1 MVDTPVDLTERFRCT
16 KIRATLTRASCAAR
30 HKMEVN
36 EKSSEA
42 DRGCTHCSTG
52 YLHSN
57 GEVDTTV
64 EVATVVRF
72 VPPSKGQTASFLV
85 GPPPPVS
92 RPKDR
97 RPAHVVPAWVRP
109 AEAATEVVEAVQPEF
124 WGAIEPSPMNPV
136 MTTTHHEE
144 EIEPA
149 TVTLSEWVDETH
161 ERLQSSE
168 GLAAWVPAEVP
179 AGTFGLDRTP
189 TIQSRARQESIEQIT
204 FDGRT
209 QSVDEWAAEY
219 GVHRQTI
226 IIRARQ
232 GKPLN
237 KRTYQI
243 FGYNPE
249 VLPIQWDGR
258 EQTAEA
264 WAKELGVHRQTI
276 LDRHR
281 RGKPLN
287 KRVYTPQWKFGDP
300 IRPEYATLPEAPTTA
315 EEPQMPVTTPTEP
328 KLAEQTPVSR
338 NEAPDFTP
346 LAGLPIETVQQ
357 VLTALGWKVITESA
371 LGVTFYRLVRR
382 EE

>member
-1 MVDTPVDLTERFRCT
+1 MTDTPVDLTERFRCE
-16 KIRATLTRASCAAR
+16 KISATLTRASCAAR

-36 EKSSEA
+36 EKSSPL
-42 DRGCTHCSTG
+42 DRGCIHCSTG

-57 GEVDTTV
+57 GESDPSVQVVTV
-64 EVATVVRF
+64 ERF

-109 AEAATEVVEAVQPEF
+109 AEPPSEVVEAVQPEF
-124 WGAIEPSPMNPV
+124 WGAIEPTPMSPV

-144 EIEPA
+144 EIEIEPA
-149 TVTLSEWVDETH
+149 TIYEGTVTLSEWVDETH
-161 ERLQSSE
+161 ESLRSSE
-168 GLAAWVPAEVP
+168 GLAAWVPESTP

-226 IIRARQ
+226 ITRARQ

-237 KRTYQI
+237 RRTYQSVVR
-243 FGYNPE
+243 NTR
-249 VLPIQWDGR
+249 L
-258 EQTAEA
+258 
-264 WAKELGVHRQTI
+264 
-276 LDRHR
+276 
-281 RGKPLN
+281 
-287 KRVYTPQWKFGDP
+287 
-300 IRPEYATLPEAPTTA
+300 EAPVSP
-315 EEPQMPVTTPTEP
+315 EESQMPITTPTEP
-328 KLAEQTPVSR
+328 KLAEQPPVRS
-338 NEAPDFTP
+338 NEVPDFTP
-346 LAGLPIETVQQ
+346 LAGMPIETVQQ
-357 VLTALGWKVITESA
+357 VLTALGWRVITESA